1 MRRESL
7 AQLKVLLR
15 RGQRWKRIKTNL
27 EDSWVLVP
35 CLHLNRFSRP
45 KPHPVPTLRPSS
57 FHQAPHT
64 RKSSLLFED
73 DADWFLRT
81 HEGILQPSLPQI
93 NPSNVDVQCARLFE
107 RCKSDSDRSPLI
119 QEIHPNNPDTD
130 PEQLIGGE
138 GNPHMPKLK
147 TCPETL

>member
-1 MRRESL
+1 MGTNTMSASKSIQPQWQES
-7 AQLKVLLR
+7 
-15 RGQRWKRIKTNL
+15 
-27 EDSWVLVP
+27 ED
-35 CLHLNRFSRP
+35 HP
-45 KPHPVPTLRPSS
+45 KPHPVPTLRSIKHPT
-57 FHQAPHT
+57 PE
-64 RKSSLLFED
+64 KSSLLFED
-73 DADWFLRT
+73 DDDWFLRT

-93 NPSNVDVQCARLFE
+93 NPSDVNVQCARLFE